1 MKSLTKLLSVLLS
14 VSALSL
20 AACSDG
26 NTGESSTLPASDSTT
41 PTTDVNDDDYM
52 TLSEVLADPQEGVLY
67 TIKAVIGE
75 VTNTTYGNSTLYD
88 ADTGESIVLWGLSG
102 DETSLTQDDEGTWSF
117 DNPQDY
123 SDSVAGQ
130 FETGDEIII
139 RGIYELYTPS
149 YGGTSTP
156 EFMGVFLG
164 VNRSVDDIAYA
175 IIVDDSIEH
184 GSVSLSSSTG
194 TYGEWVTVTATPD
207 EGYNLTGL
215 TVNGSNTSTDEEGN
229 SGFNVVPGP
238 NVVSATF
245 SNEATTSVA
254 ITTDV
259 LNIPYRSYTDG
270 DVSLQI
276 DGTTVGLSFIELG
289 NYGSGIQCRI
299 NSSNSS
305 LYSTLWNTTAFPYA
319 IESITFNYN
328 SSQSNTSARMS
339 LAFGSSVITTD
350 SSTGNIAFETGD
362 TSLTIDAPD
371 TSSTFFRINHS
382 VAGAFYFDSIVINFV
397 SGD

>member
-20 AACSDG
+20 AACSG
-26 NTGESSTLPASDSTT
+26 GGSTGESSTLPASDSTT

-123 SDSVAGQ
+123 SENVAGK

-139 RGIYELYTPS
+139 QGIYYLYSTS
-149 YGGTSTP
+149 YLTTP

-175 IIVDDSIEH
+175 ITIDDSIEN

-194 TYGEWVTVTATPD
+194 TYGEWITVTATPD
-207 EGYNLTGL
+207 DGYNLTGL

-238 NVVSATF
+238 NIVSATF
-245 SNEATTSVA
+245 SDEATMSVA

-259 LNIPYRSYTDG
+259 LNIPSQSYTDG
-270 DVSLQI
+270 DVSLQV

-289 NYGSGIQCRI
+289 NYTHGIQWRI
-299 NSSNSS
+299 GSSATSA
-305 LYSTLWNTTAFPYA
+305 LWNTSAFPYA
-319 IESITFNYN
+319 IESITFNFN
-328 SSQSNTSARMS
+328 SYQSSTVSRLAVSFGTSEITENAS
-339 LAFGSSVITTD
+339 TTD
-350 SSTGNIAFETGD
+350 VAYTNNATD
-362 TSLTIDAPD
+362 VTVNAPD

>member
-20 AACSDG
+20 AACSG
-26 NTGESSTLPASDSTT
+26 GGSTGESSTLPASDSTT
-41 PTTDVNDDDYM
+41 PTTDVIDDDYM
-52 TLSEVLADPQEGVLY
+52 TLSEVLANPQEGVLY

-102 DETSLTQDDEGTWSF
+102 DETSLTQDDEGVWSF

-123 SDSVAGQ
+123 SENVAGK

-139 RGIYELYTPS
+139 QGIYELYTPS

-175 IIVDDSIEH
+175 ITVDDSIEN

-194 TYGEWVTVTATPD
+194 TYGEWITVTATPD

-245 SNEATTSVA
+245 SNEATTSAV
-254 ITTDV
+254 ITSDI
-259 LNIPYRSYTDG
+259 LGLGNYADG
-270 DVSLQI
+270 TSSIVV
-276 DGTTVGLSFIELG
+276 DGTTVGLSYTQLGDYGNGIQWRINNG
-289 NYGSGIQCRI
+289 NYSA
-299 NSSNSS
+299 
-305 LYSTLWNTTAFPYA
+305 LWNTSAFPYA
-319 IESITFNYN
+319 IESITFDFN
-328 SSQSNTSARMS
+328 SRDGNTSAR
-339 LAFGSSVITTD
+339 LAVSFGTSEITENASTTD
-350 SSTGNIAFETGD
+350 VAYTDSD
-362 TSLTIDAPD
+362 TDVTVNAPD

-382 VAGAFYFDSIVINFV
+382 VNGAFYIDSIVINFV

>member
-26 NTGESSTLPASDSTT
+26 STGESSTLPASDSTT
-41 PTTDVNDDDYM
+41 PTTDVIDDDYT
-52 TLSEVLADPQEGVLY
+52 TLSEVLANPQEGVLY

-123 SDSVAGQ
+123 SENVAGK

-139 RGIYELYTPS
+139 QGIYYLYETS
-149 YGGTSTP
+149 YATTP

-175 IIVDDSIEH
+175 ITVDDSIEN

-194 TYGEWVTVTATPD
+194 TYGEWITVTATPD

-238 NVVSATF
+238 NIVSATF
-245 SNEATTSVA
+245 SNEATTSAV
-254 ITTDV
+254 ITSDI
-259 LNIPYRSYTDG
+259 LGLGNYADG
-270 DVSLQI
+270 TSSIVV
-276 DGTTVGLSFIELG
+276 DGTTVGLSYTQLGDYGNGIQWRINNG
-289 NYGSGIQCRI
+289 NYSA
-299 NSSNSS
+299 
-305 LYSTLWNTTAFPYA
+305 LWNTSAFPYA
-319 IESITFNYN
+319 IESITFDFN
-328 SSQSNTSARMS
+328 SRDGNTSAR
-339 LAFGSSVITTD
+339 LAVSFGTSEITENASTTD
-350 SSTGNIAFETGD
+350 VAYTDSD
-362 TSLTIDAPD
+362 TDVTVNAPD

-382 VAGAFYFDSIVINFV
+382 VNGAFYIDSIVINFV

>member
-1 MKSLTKLLSVLLS
+1 MKSLTKLLYVLLS
-14 VSALSL
+14 VSAMSL
-20 AACSDG
+20 AACSGGG
-26 NTGESSTLPASDSTT
+26 NTGESSTLPDSDSTT
-41 PTTDVNDDDYM
+41 PNTDVNDDDYM

-102 DETSLTQDDEGTWSF
+102 DETSLTQDDEGTWFF

-123 SDSVAGQ
+123 SENVAGK

-139 RGIYELYTPS
+139 QGIYYLYSTS
-149 YGGTSTP
+149 YLTTP

-175 IIVDDSIEH
+175 ITIDDSIEN

-194 TYGEWVTVTATPD
+194 TYGEWITVTATPD

-270 DVSLQI
+270 DVSLQV
-276 DGTTVGLSFIELG
+276 DGTTVGLSFVELG

>member
-20 AACSDG
+20 AACSGDG
-26 NTGESSTLPASDSTT
+26 NTGESSTLPDSDSTT

-102 DETSLTQDDEGTWSF
+102 DETSLTQDDEGVWSF

-123 SDSVAGQ
+123 SENVAGQ

-139 RGIYELYTPS
+139 QGIYYLYSTS
-149 YGGTSTP
+149 YLTTP

-175 IIVDDSIEH
+175 ITIDDSIEN

-194 TYGEWVTVTATPD
+194 TYGEWITVTATPD

-215 TVNGSNTSTDEEGN
+215 TVNGANTSTDEEGN

-259 LNIPYRSYTDG
+259 LNIPSQSYTDG
-270 DVSLQI
+270 DVSLQV
-276 DGTTVGLSFIELG
+276 DGTTVGLSFVELG
-289 NYGSGIQCRI
+289 NYTHGIQWRTG
-299 NSSNSS
+299 NSATSA
-305 LYSTLWNTTAFPYA
+305 LWNTSAFPYA
-319 IESITFNYN
+319 IESITFNFN
-328 SSQSNTSARMS
+328 SYQSSTVSRLAVSFGTSEITENAS
-339 LAFGSSVITTD
+339 TTD
-350 SSTGNIAFETGD
+350 VAYTNNATD
-362 TSLTIDAPD
+362 VTVTALD

>member
-20 AACSDG
+20 AACSG
-26 NTGESSTLPASDSTT
+26 GGSTGESSTLPASDSTT
-41 PTTDVNDDDYM
+41 PTTDVNDDDYT
-52 TLSEVLADPQEGVLY
+52 TLSEVLADQQEGVLY

-123 SDSVAGQ
+123 SENVAGK

-139 RGIYELYTPS
+139 QAIYYLYSTS
-149 YGGTSTP
+149 YLTTP

-175 IIVDDSIEH
+175 ITIDDSIEN

-194 TYGEWVTVTATPD
+194 TYGEWITVTATPD

-215 TVNGSNTSTDEEGN
+215 TINGSNTSTDGEGN

-238 NVVSATF
+238 NVVSAAF
-245 SNEATTSVA
+245 SDEATASVA

-259 LNIPYRSYTDG
+259 LNIPSQSYTDG
-270 DVSLQI
+270 DVSLQV

-299 NSSNSS
+299 NSSNTS
-305 LYSTLWNTTAFPYA
+305 LYSTLWNTTAFPYV
-319 IESITFNYN
+319 IESITLNYN
-328 SSQSNTSARMS
+328 SSQSSTSARMS
-339 LAFGSSVITTD
+339 LEFGSSVITTD

-371 TSSTFFRINHS
+371 TSSTFFRLNHS
-382 VAGAFYFDSIVINFV
+382 TTGAFYFDSIVINFV

>member
-20 AACSDG
+20 AACSGDG
-26 NTGESSTLPASDSTT
+26 NTGESSTLPDSDSTT

-102 DETSLTQDDEGTWSF
+102 DETSLTQDDEGVWSF

-123 SDSVAGQ
+123 SENVAGQ

-139 RGIYELYTPS
+139 QGIYYLYSTS
-149 YGGTSTP
+149 YLTTP

-175 IIVDDSIEH
+175 ITIDDSIEN

-194 TYGEWVTVTATPD
+194 TYGEWITVTATPD

-245 SNEATTSVA
+245 SDEATTSVA

-259 LNIPYRSYTDG
+259 LNIPSQSYTDG
-270 DVSLQI
+270 DVSLQV
-276 DGTTVGLSFIELG
+276 DGTSVGLSFVELG
-289 NYGSGIQCRI
+289 NYTHGIQWRI
-299 NSSNSS
+299 GNSATSA
-305 LYSTLWNTTAFPYA
+305 LWNTSAFPYA
-319 IESITFNYN
+319 IESITFNFN
-328 SSQSNTSARMS
+328 SYQSSTVSRLAVSFGTSEITENAS
-339 LAFGSSVITTD
+339 TTD
-350 SSTGNIAFETGD
+350 VAYTNNATD
-362 TSLTIDAPD
+362 VTVTAPD

-382 VAGAFYFDSIVINFV
+382 VNGAFYIDSIVINFV